1 MIRKY
6 LNLVTFSH
14 TVFALPFAMVGY
26 ALGVRDSGF
35 ELMDLFGVV
44 LCMVL
49 ARSAAM
55 AFNRLVD
62 RRYDAQNPRTA
73 EREIPAG
80 KISVRQAATLVVV
93 CAVGFVAVAA
103 SFNALTGWLSPVAL
117 LVVLGYSF
125 TKRFTALCHLIL
137 GVGISIAP
145 TAAYIA
151 TTGHFALLPVMI
163 SVMVMLWISGFD
175 IIFAL
180 QDSEFDNRAGLHSI
194 PARIGI
200 KRALY
205 VSSALHALTFVMA
218 LMVGWMLVMQYD
230 AQLWLV
236 ISGTAC
242 YGLMLLYQHMILKPN
257 DLSRLGRA
265 FGTTNG
271 LASIIY
277 AIFVI
282 LSVSI

>member
-73 EREIPAG
+73 QREIPAG

-103 SFNALTGWLSPVAL
+103 SFNPLAGWLSPVAL
-117 LVVLGYSF
+117 AVVLGYSF

-137 GVGISIAP
+137 GIGISIAP

-180 QDSEFDNRAGLHSI
+180 QDAEFDNHAGLHSI

-205 VSSALHALTFVMA
+205 VSSALHALTFAVT

-236 ISGTAC
+236 ISGTTC

-282 LSVSI
+282 LSVAI